1 MPDSSSLGPHDACV
15 VNLILERVYRSPE
28 AIMSEKSAKSGP
40 ETETSGLRPVGLT
53 LASIFFGVAGIYYL
67 AYPLL
72 QDPAIVPLYVLG
84 AVSLIGSYGLMR
96 MSRWG
101 LWLGLLLSPAQV
113 IAPLF
118 TLQVAMELLS
128 LVQTVEIVAFT
139 ASLIVLMFLGSLSFL
154 FVLDKRK
161 SFK

>member
-1 MPDSSSLGPHDACV
+1 MA
-15 VNLILERVYRSPE
+15 
-28 AIMSEKSAKSGP
+28 EKAAKASP

-53 LASIFFGVAGIYYL
+53 LSSIFFGIAGTYYL
-67 AYPLL
+67 VYPLL

-84 AVSLIGSYGLMR
+84 GVSLIGSYGLMK

-101 LWLGLLLSPAQV
+101 LWLGLLLSPAQI

-118 TLQVAMELLS
+118 TLQVAMGLLS
-128 LVQTVEIVAFT
+128 LAQTVEVIAFT
-139 ASLIVLMFLGSLSFL
+139 ASLVVLIFLASLSFL

>member
-1 MPDSSSLGPHDACV
+1 
-15 VNLILERVYRSPE
+15 
-28 AIMSEKSAKSGP
+28 MSEKAVKPGV
-40 ETETSGLRPVGLT
+40 ETEMGGLRPVGLT
-53 LASIFFGVAGIYYL
+53 LASIFFGIAGVYYL

-84 AVSLIGSYGLMR
+84 AVSLIGSYGLMK

-101 LWLGLLLSPAQV
+101 LWLGLLLSPAQI

-118 TLQVAMELLS
+118 TLQVAMGLLS
-128 LVQTVEIVAFT
+128 LAQTIEIIAFT
-139 ASLIVLMFLGSLSFL
+139 ASLVVLIFLGSLSFL

>member
-1 MPDSSSLGPHDACV
+1 
-15 VNLILERVYRSPE
+15 
-28 AIMSEKSAKSGP
+28 MSEKAAKASP

-53 LASIFFGVAGIYYL
+53 LSSIFFGVAGIYYL
-67 AYPLL
+67 AYPLVK
-72 QDPAIVPLYVLG
+72 DPTIVPLYVLG
-84 AVSLIGSYGLMR
+84 AVSLIGSYGLMK

-101 LWLGLLLSPAQV
+101 LWLGLLLSPAQI

-118 TLQVAMELLS
+118 TLTVAMGLLS
-128 LVQTVEIVAFT
+128 LAQTVEVIAFT
-139 ASLIVLMFLGSLSFL
+139 ASLVVLVFLGSLSFL